1 MKKSLI
7 LLYFFILFTVSAF
20 GHKTHFTISYDPDY
34 APFSYT
40 QQGKPYGL
48 LIDIWELWAK
58 KNNYTIEFVNAGVW
72 DNAIDL
78 TKNKKVDFF
87 LGTEVYKDWMF
98 GSDEIYKAK
107 TSLFKYI
114 SKNTKNLSKTQNY
127 KIGIVGNDYEQ
138 NIQEQFINA
147 KVHIYKDYKSVLND
161 LIEKKIDFL
170 YDDRLAVKF
179 YVFENR
185 LYHLIRPIDDFSLL
199 SPIQAISHD
208 QGLIDIF
215 NQGFQKI
222 DITELKNIEKKW
234 IISDKLYFE
243 EDENKKHIF
252 SLSDEEKEFIKKHTL
267 EVSVSKAWKPFSFL
281 NNGKP
286 NGISSD
292 FWDYIVKKSDLK
304 VNYHFSS
311 IFTEQLEA
319 VKNKELDLI
328 YSTGKTKER
337 ERYALFS
344 KPYATFPISIATLKD
359 ENFIENANA
368 LIYKKVAVGENF
380 TAHKMLK
387 EIYPAMDFILVSSIK
402 EGLEKVSNKEAF
414 AYVDIQPNLSYNI
427 NKLGFKDLKITG
439 NTGLDFELRVM
450 VRDDYPL
457 LVSIINK
464 TIDSMDEIEKSKII
478 SKWSNIQ
485 FEESFDHDTLWEI
498 IILVSIV
505 ILAILY
511 RYFMTRKLNRSLKKT
526 VEERTK
532 ELQTLNENLENLVN
546 EKTKEIQEIN
556 DSMEEAQKLAHLG
569 NYKHDLKTSTLYW
582 SDEHYR
588 IFGFDPI
595 FTTPTYDLY
604 LSSIHPEDKEK
615 VLKNIEYVKR
625 NDKTLRFE
633 YRLLLKNK
641 KIKYVEST
649 ARAKHDDKGD
659 IESIVGTILD
669 MTSLKIL
676 ELEKRKHENLL
687 AQQSKMAA
695 MGEMLENIAHQWRQP
710 LSLISTSSTAVQLH
724 HEMNTLDDKVIS
736 SSMEKINEASQYL
749 SKTIDDFRNFF
760 STDKKILRFNLNDV
774 IDKCILLLSSKIE
787 NNKIK
792 IIKQSEDIYINTL
805 ESELIQ
811 VIMNLIKNGIDAL
824 EDKEDE
830 RLIFIDIIEEK
841 SIVILKIKD
850 NGGGIEDSIKDR
862 IFEPYFTTKHKS
874 QGTGIGLYMSLEI
887 ITKHIKGDMNV
898 KNVSYT
904 YEGDEYKG
912 ALFTIYIPKELTDET
927 IY

>member
-1 MKKSLI
+1 MKRSFI

-20 GHKTHFTISYDPDY
+20 AHKTHFKISYDPEY
-34 APFSYT
+34 APFSYK

-48 LIDIWELWAK
+48 LIDIWELWAQ
-58 KNNYTIEFVNAGVW
+58 KNNYTIEFVNAKFW

-78 TKNKKVDFF
+78 AKNKKVDFF
-87 LGTEVYKDWMF
+87 LGTEAHENWMY

-114 SKNTKNLSKTQNY
+114 SKNTKNISKTRNY
-127 KIGIVGNDYEQ
+127 KIGIVGSDYEQ
-138 NIQEQFINA
+138 SIQNQFINA
-147 KVHIYKDYKSVLND
+147 KITIYKDYKSVLKD
-161 LIEKKIDFL
+161 IMDKKIDFL

-185 LYHLIRPIDDFSLL
+185 LYHLIRPIDEFSTL
-199 SPIQAISHD
+199 SPIQAISHSKE
-208 QGLIDIF
+208 LIDIF
-215 NQGFQKI
+215 NRGFKKLNI
-222 DITELKNIEKKW
+222 EELIKIEKKW

-243 EDENKKHIF
+243 DDENKKQHF
-252 SLSDEEKEFIKKHTL
+252 SLSDEEKEFIQKHTL
-267 EVSVSKAWKPFSFL
+267 EVSISKAWKPFSFL
-281 NNGKP
+281 NNNKP
-286 NGISSD
+286 DGISSD
-292 FWDYIVKKSDLK
+292 FWEYIAKKNNLK

-319 VKNKELDLI
+319 IKDKELDLI
-328 YSTGKTKER
+328 YSTGITKER

-344 KPYATFPISIATLKD
+344 KPYISFPLSIATLKD
-359 ENFIENANA
+359 ENFIENANS
-368 LIYKKVAVGENF
+368 LIYKKIAVGENF

-387 EIYPAMDFILVSSIK
+387 DIYPTMDFVLVSSIK

-414 AYVDIQPNLSYNI
+414 AYVDIQPTLSYNI

-439 NTGLDFELRVM
+439 NTGLEFELRVM

-464 TIDSMDEIEKSKII
+464 TIDSMDEIEKNKII

-485 FEESFDHDTLWEI
+485 FEERFDHNTFWKIFIFISI
-498 IILVSIV
+498 IILALS
-505 ILAILY
+505 Y
-511 RYFMTRKLNRSLKKT
+511 RYFMIRKLNRSLKKT

-532 ELQTLNENLENLVN
+532 ELKSLNENLETLVE

-556 DSMEEAQKLAHLG
+556 SNMQEAQKIAHLG
-569 NYKHDLKTSTLYW
+569 NYKHYLKTDTLYW

-588 IFGFDPI
+588 IFGLEPI

-604 LSSIHPEDKEK
+604 LSSIHPDDKEK

-625 NDKTLRFE
+625 TDKTLRFE

-649 ARAKHDDKGD
+649 ARVKRDKNGE
-659 IESIVGTILD
+659 IEYIEGTILD

-774 IDKCILLLSSKIE
+774 IDKCLLLLSSKIE
-787 NNKIK
+787 NNQIK
-792 IIKQSEDIYINTL
+792 IVKQSEDIYINTL

-811 VIMNLIKNGIDAL
+811 VIMNLIKNSIDAL
-824 EDKEDE
+824 EDKEGK
-830 RLIFIDIIEEK
+830 RFIFIDIIEEK

-850 NGGGIEDSIKDR
+850 NGGGIEESIKDR

-887 ITKHIKGDMNV
+887 VTKHIKGDMNV

-904 YEGDEYKG
+904 YENSEYKG
-912 ALFTIYIPKELTDET
+912 ALFTIYIPKELKD
-927 IY
+927 